1 MTQSPGPDWDN
12 AFAGRLAPG
21 NAPALLLVDPV
32 RAYVEHSSPLFL
44 DSGAAALACMADL
57 VEQFR
62 ARNLP
67 VIWTGVRYEEGGRD
81 GGHFFRKV
89 PALQVFVGHS
99 EWGRFPANLTPA
111 EGEQVFIKQYPSAF
125 FGTGL
130 DQWLDHN
137 GIDTVYI
144 GGFSTSGCVRA
155 SALDALQYGFVPI
168 TVEDACADRDADLH
182 RQNLRDL
189 GAKYSE
195 IVGTADVADMLA
207 TDALPST
214 LPDAD

>member
-32 RAYVEHSSPLFL
+32 RAYVEQGSPLFL
-44 DSGAAALACMADL
+44 DSGAAALARMVDL
-57 VEQFR
+57 VAQFR

-67 VIWTGVRYEEGGRD
+67 VIWTGVRYDEGGRD

-89 PALQVFVGHS
+89 PALHVFVGDT
-99 EWGRFPANLTPA
+99 EWGQFPANLAPI
-111 EGEQVFIKQYPSAF
+111 EGERVFIKQYPSAF
-125 FGTGL
+125 FGTRL
-130 DQWLDHN
+130 DQWLGQN

-168 TVEDACADRDADLH
+168 TVADACADRDADLH

-195 IVGTADVADMLA
+195 IVSARDVADMLA
-207 TDALPST
+207 TGALPRSG
-214 LPDAD
+214 